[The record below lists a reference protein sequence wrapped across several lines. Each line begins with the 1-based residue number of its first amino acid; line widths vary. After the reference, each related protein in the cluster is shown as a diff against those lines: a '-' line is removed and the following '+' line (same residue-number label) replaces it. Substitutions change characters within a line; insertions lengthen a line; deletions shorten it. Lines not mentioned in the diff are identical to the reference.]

1 MERSFLYTGREEIA
15 AKREAVDIGTVPAVV
30 QSDGAPEPGGVEP
43 AVDRVDTVQVR
54 SPRQQLLLG
63 VEIAGLGR
71 GLSTK
76 HRIKNL
82 SATGARVDGAAFLT
96 PGAILSV
103 SIGALEAIEAVVVWV
118 DGPVAGL
125 KFAEPIDPDAAR
137 SKTIVS
143 NGKAIPE
150 PVSRDPSP
158 TAGWV
163 ADLESP
169 Y

>member
-1 MERSFLYTGREEIA
+1 MERSFLYTSREATAGE
-15 AKREAVDIGTVPAVV
+15 REAVEVETIPAVA
-30 QSDGAPEPGGVEP
+30 QSDGAAEPGGLEP
-43 AVDRVDTVQVR
+43 AAHGADTVQER

>member
-1 MERSFLYTGREEIA
+1 MERSFLYTSHEAIA
-15 AKREAVDIGTVPAVV
+15 ADSEAVEIGAIPAVAR
-30 QSDGAPEPGGVEP
+30 SGGAPEPEGES
-43 AVDRVDTVQVR
+43 AVDGTDTLQVR

-63 VEIAGLGR
+63 VEIAALGR
-71 GLSTK
+71 GPSTK

-82 SATGARVDGAAFLT
+82 SATGARVDGAAFLK
-96 PGAILSV
+96 PGTTISV
-103 SIGALEAIEAVVVWV
+103 SIGALEAIQAMVVWV
-118 DGPVAGL
+118 DGSVAGL

-143 NGKAIPE
+143 NSTAIPV
-150 PVSRDPSP
+150 PVSRDPSA

>member
-1 MERSFLYTGREEIA
+1 MERSFLYTSREAIA
-15 AKREAVDIGTVPAVV
+15 AEREAVGLGTIPGVA

-43 AVDRVDTVQVR
+43 AAGRADMVQVR

-82 SATGARVDGAAFLT
+82 SATGVRVDGAAFLT

-103 SIGALEAIEAVVVWV
+103 SIGALEAIKAVVVWV

-125 KFAEPIDPDAAR
+125 KFEEPIDPDAAR

-143 NGKAIPE
+143 IGKAIPDS
-150 PVSRDPSP
+150 VSRDPSP

>member
-1 MERSFLYTGREEIA
+1 MERSFLYTSRETLAAERDAVEI
-15 AKREAVDIGTVPAVV
+15 ETIPAVA
-30 QSDGAPEPGGVEP
+30 QSEGASESGDGAPVADSAE
-43 AVDRVDTVQVR
+43 TLQVR

-63 VEIAGLGR
+63 AEIAGIGR
-71 GLSTK
+71 GPSTK

-82 SATGARVDGAAFLT
+82 SATGARVDGAAFLK
-96 PGAILSV
+96 PGATISV
-103 SIGALEAIEAVVVWV
+103 SIGALEAIKAMVVWV

-125 KFAEPIDPDAAR
+125 KFAEPIDPGAAR

-143 NGKAIPE
+143 NGKAIP
-150 PVSRDPSP
+150 VLDSRDPSP